1 MKKAAFLSTIVMAVL
16 AMVPVTSAQAP
27 SAAPAAQ
34 TTGRGNSDLLA
45 SNTVRAVFRGMQEVA
60 VSRFTNPQS
69 YSTQVAVFEVV
80 ENLAH
85 RRLVRYGDGLL
96 QAGTIITVSMD
107 RNQPGQPSSVVDEI
121 AQMQVGEEAVMKID
135 HLFLF
140 AEPEG
145 INIRPCTR
153 LARKPAGAGKPQV
166 SPVTPV
172 TPAAPISPVTPVT
185 PAVPAVPARP
195 VTPVITPGTGAGQ
208 LMGGANDD
216 TDTIV
221 E

>member
-1 MKKAAFLSTIVMAVL
+1 MAVL
-16 AMVPVTSAQAP
+16 AMVPVASAQAP

-60 VSRFTNPQS
+60 ISHFTNPQS
-69 YSTQVAVFEVV
+69 YTTQVAVFEVV

-85 RRLVRYGDGLL
+85 RRLVRYGDGCL
-96 QAGTIITVSMD
+96 QAGTIITVSMN

-153 LARKPAGAGKPQV
+153 LARKPNSAGKPQV
-166 SPVTPV
+166 TPVTPV
-172 TPAAPISPVTPVT
+172 APVAPTVSP
-185 PAVPAVPARP
+185 RP
-195 VTPVITPGTGAGQ
+195 VAPAITPGTGAGR
-208 LMGGANDD
+208 LMGGMEDD